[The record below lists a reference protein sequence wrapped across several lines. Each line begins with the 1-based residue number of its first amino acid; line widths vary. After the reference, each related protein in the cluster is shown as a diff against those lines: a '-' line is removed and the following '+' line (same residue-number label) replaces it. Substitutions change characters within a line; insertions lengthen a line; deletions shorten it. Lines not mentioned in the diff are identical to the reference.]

1 MEQYLR
7 VGTIIN
13 THGIRGEVKV
23 YPATDDIKRFS
34 VLEKVFL
41 DEVHSRKCLH
51 IENVKYFKQT
61 AILKFKGF
69 DRIEDIE
76 GFKGLDIFVSREDA
90 VPLEEGEYYIAD
102 LIDMKV
108 QTAGGGELGILK
120 DVMKTGANDVY
131 IVDSPK
137 YGEVLIP
144 AIPQCIQSVDIE
156 TGIMTVEL
164 LPGLLD
170 LSRSGKK
177 RSPD

>member
-1 MEQYLR
+1 MEQFIR
-7 VGTIIN
+7 VGTVTS

-23 YPATDDIKRFS
+23 YPSTDDIRRFS

-41 DEVHSRKCLH
+41 DEAHARKLLY
-51 IENVKYFKQT
+51 IENVKYFKQMV
-61 AILKFKGF
+61 ILKFKGY

-76 GFKGLDIFVSREDA
+76 SFKGLDLFVSREDA

-108 QTAGGGELGILK
+108 LTGGRELGVLK
-120 DVMKTGANDVY
+120 DVLQTGANDVY
-131 IVDSPK
+131 IVDSPE

-177 RSPD
+177 QSPD